1 MPKKDNRN
9 TRMKIVNAAWELFY
23 KYGYENTTVEDIVFE
38 SHTSRGS
45 FYHYFKGKDDLLNT
59 LSSLF
64 DSKYEEL
71 SAYLGEIE
79 GAVAKLLF
87 LNREL
92 FKYIENSVSMDLT
105 ARLYSSQLVSSGDRS
120 LLDHNRTYYKLLRS
134 IVIEGRENGE
144 FSADISANEI
154 VRAYAMCERAL
165 ISDWCLSNGGYSLSG
180 ESEIM
185 LPRLLKGF
193 TGSVKPEAEI
203 FE

>member
-1 MPKKDNRN
+1 MVSFMPKKDNRN

-59 LSSLF
+59 LSSVF

-71 SAYLGEIE
+71 SGSLIE
-79 GAVAKLLF
+79 TDGAVSKLLF

-92 FKYIENSVSMDLT
+92 FKYIEDSVSMELT
-105 ARLYSSQLVSSGDRS
+105 ARLYSSQLVSAGDRS
-120 LLDHNRTYYKLLRS
+120 LLDRSRTYYKLLRA
-134 IVIEGRENGE
+134 IAIEGKENGE
-144 FSADISANEI
+144 FSDDITADEI

-165 ISDWCLSNGGYSLSG
+165 ISDWCLSNGSYSLSG
-180 ESEIM
+180 EAAFM

-193 TGSVKPEAEI
+193 TK
-203 FE
+203 

>member
-59 LSSLF
+59 LSSVF

-71 SAYLGEIE
+71 SASLDSID
-79 GAVAKLLF
+79 GAVNKLLF

-92 FKYIENSVSMDLT
+92 FAFIENSISLDLT
-105 ARLYSSQLVSSGDRS
+105 ARLYSSQLVSNGDRS
-120 LLDHNRTYYKLLRS
+120 LLDHNRTYYKLLRR
-134 IVIEGRENGE
+134 IAIEGKENGE
-144 FSADISANEI
+144 FSDDITADGI

-165 ISDWCLSNGGYSLSG
+165 ISDWFLSNGGYSLSA
-180 ESEIM
+180 ESEQM
-185 LPRLLKGF
+185 LPRFLRGF
-193 TGSVKPEAEI
+193 TK
-203 FE
+203 

>member
-59 LSSLF
+59 LSSVF

-71 SAYLGEIE
+71 SASLDSIG
-79 GAVAKLLF
+79 GAVNKLLF

-92 FKYIENSVSMDLT
+92 FGFIENSISIDLT
-105 ARLYSSQLVSSGDRS
+105 ARLYSSQLVSNGDRS
-120 LLDHNRTYYKLLRS
+120 LLDHNRTYYKLLRR
-134 IVIEGRENGE
+134 IAIEGKENGE
-144 FSADISANEI
+144 FINEIPADEI

-165 ISDWCLSNGGYSLSG
+165 ISDWCLSNGGYSLTA
-180 ESEIM
+180 ESELM
-185 LPRLLKGF
+185 LPRLLRGF
-193 TGSVKPEAEI
+193 TK
-203 FE
+203 